1 METNYDKYRKIFF
14 EPNTDDMKLK
24 NNLICLRD
32 FEYYEN
38 ESYNP
43 IFMRALGNSIY
54 AINSIYEDFKND
66 IEKLEPIFSHMPFG
80 FGKIVKDDTEN
91 IVLYTISN
99 EEHFYK
105 SLNNEDF
112 LNDLENELKGKK
124 QTDFSFRKEGN
135 NFDESYLG
143 IIYGENA
150 MFNIK
155 NIIKSDYEELPN
167 LIFYINSQKIETIDK
182 LSKIFNFELI
192 NDEITNANIQIQ
204 PKVPNWSGIR
214 NVAEENRIIIN
225 KKYYGYNELDFVF
238 LNKKEKII
246 ESNKMYCNILE
257 KDSNIILKKNYAY
270 FVEIKLS
277 FPNDP
282 EKEIKHLFIKA
293 KNLYS
298 LYKRK
303 YNLEYLGIILVY
315 DSIESI
321 GNSFCNNVN
330 INFSKEN
337 IDLQIIYLHVAIQVS
352 NMNYLI
358 NKISKMEDKLSKM
371 ENRFKEK
378 ETELTGTTTELTEIK
393 KRLDNLENFQ
403 KKLVSKLIHIFP
415 DKKEVLLSL
424 EDDMKNLLN
433 QSNKKNLEDLDNIN
447 SKSPKAVE
455 NKNEN
460 TINVI
465 VPMDAQIP
473 VENEDGNSIKI
484 NEKNNGSKNIKNKN
498 YLNIDEN
505 EKENAKD
512 KANNFEIQNLN
523 SFKVNCTNLII
534 ENKIDILNDNF
545 NHNIINNAHNF
556 EETPEKI
563 NFNVIAGRFKKRVM
577 DFTEHNFNRDEIK
590 ENIKN
595 SLNIFK
601 ELNEEITKF
610 NELSKTAYLKKDT
623 DLKKF
628 LSNSLFSENTHFLEG
643 IYKILEDI
651 INSKNGTISKEFM
664 KLKNVLFGYKINY
677 SSLFYKE
684 KGPAKSFIKQYI
696 YNIIFLLEKESPENI
711 DLYYSSL
718 LKIIIEFI
726 SKIES
731 KQKDFFRFVK
741 FCLLVYKKTNYSID
755 HFISNFI
762 EGMNTDNEAFLV
774 EKQNPELKNYLGF
787 IKSQAK

>member
-1 METNYDKYRKIFF
+1 
-14 EPNTDDMKLK
+14 
-24 NNLICLRD
+24 
-32 FEYYEN
+32 
-38 ESYNP
+38 
-43 IFMRALGNSIY
+43 
-54 AINSIYEDFKND
+54 
-66 IEKLEPIFSHMPFG
+66 
-80 FGKIVKDDTEN
+80 
-91 IVLYTISN
+91 
-99 EEHFYK
+99 
-105 SLNNEDF
+105 
-112 LNDLENELKGKK
+112 
-124 QTDFSFRKEGN
+124 
-135 NFDESYLG
+135 
-143 IIYGENA
+143 
-150 MFNIK
+150 
-155 NIIKSDYEELPN
+155 
-167 LIFYINSQKIETIDK
+167 
-182 LSKIFNFELI
+182 
-192 NDEITNANIQIQ
+192 
-204 PKVPNWSGIR
+204 
-214 NVAEENRIIIN
+214 
-225 KKYYGYNELDFVF
+225 
-238 LNKKEKII
+238 
-246 ESNKMYCNILE
+246 
-257 KDSNIILKKNYAY
+257 
-270 FVEIKLS
+270 
-277 FPNDP
+277 
-282 EKEIKHLFIKA
+282 
-293 KNLYS
+293 
-298 LYKRK
+298 
-303 YNLEYLGIILVY
+303 
-315 DSIESI
+315 
-321 GNSFCNNVN
+321 
-330 INFSKEN
+330 
-337 IDLQIIYLHVAIQVS
+337 
-352 NMNYLI
+352 MNYLI

-460 TINVI
+460 AINVI

-563 NFNVIAGRFKKRVM
+563 NFNVITGRFKKRVM

-590 ENIKN
+590 ENLKN

-610 NELSKTAYLKKDT
+610 NELSKTTYLKKDS